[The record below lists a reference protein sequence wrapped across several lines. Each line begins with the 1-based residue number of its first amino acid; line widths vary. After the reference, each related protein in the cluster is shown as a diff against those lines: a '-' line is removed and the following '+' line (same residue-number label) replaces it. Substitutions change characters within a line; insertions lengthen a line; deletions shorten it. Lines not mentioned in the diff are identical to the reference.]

1 MKNIFK
7 LKKML
12 KVVALMLT
20 LSMLFNLAACNSNKD
35 ANQGDKDNSVEAGS
49 EADKENESQGETED
63 ESQGENEDESG
74 DVEGEESGD
83 TEGET
88 EDENQGDESDEQT
101 GESEDENSDEGN
113 GQGDEGQSG
122 SAGST
127 SYPESGFTVND
138 PDNTRGLSET
148 RVGFGCG
155 AAADGK
161 PHASSVGAQAQLDSY
176 ANVDALA
183 WDSKTT
189 EKIIYLT
196 FDCGY
201 EYNGNTLKILDIL
214 KEKDVK
220 AAFFCTLPF
229 LRGNGESAGR
239 MINEGHIVGNH
250 STTHP
255 SFPTISRSEMASELW
270 QVHKWLL
277 DNYNYTCSYF
287 RPPMGEYSESSLE
300 LTTSVGYRSVLWSF
314 AYKDW
319 ETANQPSVEGALQ
332 TMKNRLHPGEVMLL
346 HSVSDSNVAALADF
360 IDYARAQGYTFK
372 TLDDYEW

>member
-1 MKNIFK
+1 MLDIVYLFTELVEERMKNIFTRKK
-7 LKKML
+7 LL
-12 KVVALMLT
+12 KTVALMLA
-20 LSMLFNLAACNSNKD
+20 LSMMLNLAACGTNK
-35 ANQGDKDNSVEAGS
+35 NN
-49 EADKENESQGETED
+49 
-63 ESQGENEDESG
+63 GENEQQEPSTETNTG
-74 DVEGEESGD
+74 ADVENDSQDSTEDDFQDETNNGNEGGTPEDGSEGEADEDDEANKDEESNGD
-83 TEGET
+83 
-88 EDENQGDESDEQT
+88 
-101 GESEDENSDEGN
+101 N

-122 SAGST
+122 SSGST
-127 SYPESGFTVND
+127 SYPESGFVVND
-138 PDNTRGLSET
+138 PDNNRGLSET

-155 AAADGK
+155 AAKDGK
-161 PHASSVGAQAQLDSY
+161 PHDSSVGAQAQLDRY
-176 ANVDALA
+176 ANVEALA

-229 LRGNGESAGR
+229 LKGNSESAGR
-239 MINEGHIVGNH
+239 MIAEGHIVGNH

-255 SFPTISRSEMASELW
+255 SFATISRSQMASELW

-277 DNYNYTCSYF
+277 DNYNYTAKYF

-332 TMKNRLHPGEVMLL
+332 TMKNRSNLVKVTIL
-346 HSVSDSNVAALADF
+346 SVRARTQNAGTLRNSLICEMILAF
-360 IDYARAQGYTFK
+360 IR
-372 TLDDYEW
+372 